1 MLLRPHREIRCLTF
15 SDFNED
21 YTLVSL
27 SGKRVKSKQ
36 NRVVPVPDY
45 IRQLILPRAKY
56 SNSDDANIFTL
67 ENHSYN
73 ESYFKTLW
81 GKYKRTT
88 NLLKENQT
96 LYSFRHTGAI
106 RVYEKSGSL
115 ATLQRVMGH
124 SDMKVSLTYLRGLE
138 VKQLDVEDLPNLRD
152 DLE

>member
-67 ENHSYN
+67 E
-73 ESYFKTLW
+73 K
-81 GKYKRTT
+81 
-88 NLLKENQT
+88 
-96 LYSFRHTGAI
+96 SFI
-106 RVYEKSGSL
+106 
-115 ATLQRVMGH
+115 QRELFQDTMG
-124 SDMKVSLTYLRGLE
+124 
-138 VKQLDVEDLPNLRD
+138 
-152 DLE
+152 